1 MDKRAPQASTRPPF
15 AGATHQPQLYT
26 FSAAVPG
33 LGLSGVACSH
43 DPYRLCARGLPV
55 AHPRPPV
62 FAALGEALGA
72 ISPPAP
78 GGGGDLQCPHTAGS
92 GKRRLARPA
101 RGEAAEGIQLC
112 GSWFSSAG
120 RAPGRG
126 CVGVRGVLGAGTWRP
141 ARLRVRPDRLV
152 KGSASARSELGTP
165 TSKPLRVRPDR
176 LVKRLLLSALSSP
189 PPPLVPPPVQDE
201 AGAAP
206 CTLACGARA
215 CCSPCAGRAG
225 SSELVPSGFPGIP
238 SPL

>member
-1 MDKRAPQASTRPPF
+1 MRVWRFDKRAPQASPPPPF
-15 AGATHQPQLYT
+15 AATHQPQLYT

-33 LGLSGVACSH
+33 LGLSGVFYSVACSH
-43 DPYRLCARGLPV
+43 DPYSLCARGLPV
-55 AHPRPPV
+55 AQPRPSV
-62 FAALGEALGA
+62 FAALGDALGA
-72 ISPPAP
+72 ISPPPP
-78 GGGGDLQCPHTAGS
+78 GGGGDLQGPHTAGS

-152 KGSASARSELGTP
+152 K
-165 TSKPLRVRPDR
+165 R
-176 LVKRLLLSALSSP
+176 LVLSALSPP
-189 PPPLVPPPVQDE
+189 PPPLVPPPVQHE
-201 AGAAP
+201 AGAVLKAAP
-206 CTLACGARA
+206 CTLACATRA
-215 CCSPCAGRAG
+215 CCSTCAGRAG
-225 SSELVPSGFPGIP
+225 SSEQVPSGFPEIP